1 MKSCPAFLTLFA
13 KCRTITTAKEGEK
26 TMVIPYSTILHICI
40 TYIQRVIWKKI
51 SSPPPPRYYILI
63 YAYIIIFIFKRL
75 AVCMC
80 RFFKWRHYFFFCL
93 IYSSNCTRRHT
104 IPCYFLYATTIIL
117 LNNVTYALK
126 CLSLLTKKI
135 IGGDIVVV
143 KILK

>member
-26 TMVIPYSTILHICI
+26 TMVIPYSTYLHYLY
-40 TYIQRVIWKKI
+40 TESDMEKI

-126 CLSLLTKKI
+126 CLSLLTKKSL
-135 IGGDIVVV
+135 VV
-143 KILK
+143 ILSLLKY